1 MAEPIPYPVRINRY
15 LALTG
20 VTTRRAADELIRAGL
35 VSINGMAAVT
45 GQYVEKGDK
54 IDVREDISRPR
65 KKFSYVLYYKPR
77 GVVTHSPVK
86 GERSIADVA
95 RFPGLFP
102 VGRLDKESEG
112 LILLTDDGRV
122 TERLLHPRFAHEKEY
137 EVIVREKIPARAK
150 GVLEAGLVNAGEKL
164 AAKKVSLTGP
174 RALSIV
180 LTEGKTHQVRRMLD
194 ALHLTVEKL
203 KRIRIMNL
211 NIGNLKSGEGAALE
225 GLLRKKFL
233 GELGLQER

>member
-35 VSINGMAAVT
+35 VSINGTTAVV
-45 GQYVEKGDK
+45 GQYVEEGNRV
-54 IDVREDISRPR
+54 DVREDASRPR

-77 GVVTHSPVK
+77 GVVTHSPVS
-86 GERSIADVA
+86 GETAIADVA

-137 EVIVREKIPARAK
+137 EVSVREKIPTHAK
-150 GVLEAGLVNAGEKL
+150 KLLEAGLLSAGEKL
-164 AAKKVSLTGP
+164 AAKNVSFAGP
-174 RALSIV
+174 RALSVV
-180 LTEGKTHQVRRMLD
+180 LTEGKTHQIRRMLD

-203 KRIRIMNL
+203 KRVRIMNL
-211 NIGNLKSGEGAALE
+211 KIGNLKSGEGTALE
-225 GLLRKKFL
+225 ELPRKKFL
-233 GELGLQER
+233 SELGLQER